1 MKIILPTSPD
11 QQKGAVLIISLL
23 MLLVT
28 TMIGI
33 TAMGTTTLEE
43 KMANNHKQR
52 QIAFQAASAAL
63 RDAEAWLN
71 NPANIMIAATLE
83 TTFDGS
89 TPELFALRRPSPATA
104 TTAVS
109 FDVYNPIEWETIGNG
124 QPISTSLTNIG
135 TKQPKYIIEYMGR
148 AGPLPLNATQ
158 SDIRQYAFRI
168 STIGWGADD
177 TTIYLAQSTFKRTLN

>member
-1 MKIILPTSPD
+1 
-11 QQKGAVLIISLL
+11 

-43 KMANNHKQR
+43 KMANNHRQR
-52 QIAFQAASAAL
+52 QIALQAASAAL

-71 NPANIMIAATLE
+71 NPANLMIAATLE

-89 TPELFALRRPSPATA
+89 TPELFSLRRPTPVTA
-104 TTAVS
+104 ITPVNFQVNNSSDWA
-109 FDVYNPIEWETIGNG
+109 TIGNG
-124 QPISTSLTNIG
+124 QPISTSLSNIG

-148 AGPLPLNATQ
+148 IGRPPLNYT
-158 SDIRQYAFRI
+158 SPDLRQYGFRI
-168 STIGWGADD
+168 TAIGWGADD
-177 TTIYLAQSTFKRTLN
+177 TTIYLTQSSFRRSLN

>member
-1 MKIILPTSPD
+1 MINPPND
-11 QQKGAVLIISLL
+11 QKGAVLIISLL

-43 KMANNHKQR
+43 KMASNHRQR
-52 QIAFQAASAAL
+52 QIALQAASSAL

-71 NPANIMIAATLE
+71 NPANLMIAATLE

-89 TPELFALRRPSPATA
+89 IPELFSLRRPTPATA
-104 TTAVS
+104 ITPVN
-109 FDVYNPIEWETIGNG
+109 FQVNNPSDWATIGNG
-124 QPISTSLTNIG
+124 QPISTSLSNIG

-148 AGPLPLNATQ
+148 IGRPPLNYT
-158 SDIRQYAFRI
+158 SPDLRQYGFRI
-168 STIGWGADD
+168 TAIGWGADD
-177 TTIYLAQSTFKRTLN
+177 TTIYLTQSSFRRSLN